1 MQRRSIVVKAHDET
15 GTYGEEIRTLT
26 VDILSGS
33 LVGGDTLDEIVTI
46 STTATRNSTVGTYP
60 ITVTPKGHPGYD
72 VTCIGGT
79 YTIRKAQV
87 TVHTPDT
94 GTITYG
100 ESLSEIP
107 LSDGWEWVDGDIK
120 PAVSDS
126 LKTEYFI
133 FMKADDVNYDWH
145 SVDGYDP
152 ESKILTNT
160 AVVTVSPKPLAAEMV
175 SGVENSYVYTGG
187 AIEPAV
193 TVQDG
198 EALVPDTD
206 YTVTYGA
213 NTTVAEGGTIT
224 VTGMGNYTGELVIAF
239 SITQADPAY
248 TAPEN
253 LSVCVGHT
261 LADVKLP
268 GGWAWE
274 DDALSVGAAGSHQF
288 AAVFT
293 PEDTQNY
300 NTVKAQLTLTVGEHT
315 GGTATCTEK
324 VVCTACG
331 EEYGDLVAHTP
342 VTVPATAAT
351 CTQTGL
357 TEGSKCSV
365 CGETLQEQETIS
377 ALGHDLG
384 EWTVTREPTHSA
396 EGEEQRICSRCGKEE
411 TQANPVL
418 EGLSGGETAG
428 VAVGSTVGTMLLAYG
443 VLALLFKKGIV
454 TGAFFVKIFP
464 FIKP

>member
-1 MQRRSIVVKAHDET
+1 M
-15 GTYGEEIRTLT
+15 
-26 VDILSGS
+26 
-33 LVGGDTLDEIVTI
+33 
-46 STTATRNSTVGTYP
+46 
-60 ITVTPKGHPGYD
+60 
-72 VTCIGGT
+72 
-79 YTIRKAQV
+79 
-87 TVHTPDT
+87 
-94 GTITYG
+94 
-100 ESLSEIP
+100 
-107 LSDGWEWVDGDIK
+107 SDGWEWVDGDIK
-120 PAVSDS
+120 PEVSDS
-126 LKTEYFI
+126 SKTGYLI
-133 FMKADDVNYDWH
+133 RKRIDDDVNYDWH

-198 EALVPDTD
+198 EAALVPDTD
-206 YTVTYGA
+206 YMVTYGA

-261 LADVKLP
+261 LADVELQD
-268 GGWAWE
+268 GWAWE

-324 VVCTACG
+324 AVCTACG

-342 VTVPATAAT
+342 VTVPGKAAT
-351 CTQTGL
+351 CTESGL
-357 TEGSKCSV
+357 TDGEKCSV

-377 ALGHDLG
+377 ALGHDFG
-384 EWTVTREPTHSA
+384 EWTVTQEPTHSA
-396 EGEEQRICSRCGKEE
+396 EGEEQRICSRCGEKE
-411 TQANPVL
+411 TQAIPVL

-454 TGAFFVKIFP
+454 TGAFFIKIFP